1 MKSERKAGQFVGF
14 VPARKHTI
22 KLTDRT
28 TVFRHD
34 VIGRVKWNLKVSRCS
49 FVLVYRA
56 CSINQLLFS
65 ITFARHFSAKTIWT
79 QHSANLFQAASR
91 LLSILKSK
99 VGHPQYPRQV
109 LPLPHTHLEAP
120 PFLPQPKGCCSPPSQ
135 DDIKTNS
142 VEKHLN
148 IWMPNLC
155 VDLVSLSHL
164 FLLKALRKTGQIWS
178 TLHSTFIDP

>member
-1 MKSERKAGQFVGF
+1 MQLMQMVIIRMQIQPSEASLDAKYVGMGARFPGSQRFVGF

-79 QHSANLFQAASR
+79 QHSANLFQTASR
-91 LLSILKSK
+91 LPSISKSK

-135 DDIKTNS
+135 DDIKTNVYQLS
-142 VEKHLN
+142 TSLCAILLRN
-148 IWMPNLC
+148 I
-155 VDLVSLSHL
+155 
-164 FLLKALRKTGQIWS
+164 
-178 TLHSTFIDP
+178 

>member
-79 QHSANLFQAASR
+79 QHSANLFQTASR
-91 LLSILKSK
+91 LPSILKSK
-99 VGHPQYPRQV
+99 VGHPQYQRQV

-135 DDIKTNS
+135 DDTKTNVHQLS
-142 VEKHLN
+142 TSLCAILLRN
-148 IWMPNLC
+148 I
-155 VDLVSLSHL
+155 
-164 FLLKALRKTGQIWS
+164 
-178 TLHSTFIDP
+178 